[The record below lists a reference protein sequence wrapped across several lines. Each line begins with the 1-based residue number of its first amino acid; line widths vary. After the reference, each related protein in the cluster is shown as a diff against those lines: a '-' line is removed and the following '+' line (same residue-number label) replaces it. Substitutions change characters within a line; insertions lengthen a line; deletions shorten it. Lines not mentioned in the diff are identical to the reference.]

1 MGEHVSMKVL
11 ARKIAE
17 EMNKYIVSTLD
28 CAWQRDS
35 DMLLRSWQEREREKG
50 TPLMYHGRHITL
62 DRLALKELRQV
73 AGGSWEP
80 VFAIRI

>member
-35 DMLLRSWQEREREKG
+35 DMLL
-50 TPLMYHGRHITL
+50 
-62 DRLALKELRQV
+62 
-73 AGGSWEP
+73 
-80 VFAIRI
+80 

>member
-17 EMNKYIVSTLD
+17 EMNKYIVSTLN

-35 DMLLRSWQEREREKG
+35 DMLLLSWQEREREKG

-62 DRLALKELRQV
+62 DRLALK
-73 AGGSWEP
+73 
-80 VFAIRI
+80 